1 MPSKP
6 PAKPDAPDLPA
17 QLERAPAGGPLDRLE
32 LECALLEGADFSG
45 QQAWKVRFD
54 QCRLT
59 RVDFGAA
66 QLAGGSMQDVAVLGG
81 SWTNARTSG
90 LHLRRASFRD
100 VRMTGVDF
108 ASASLEDVAFVDC
121 RIDLAFFVA
130 AKLNRVQFER
140 CRLDEVDF
148 SDAGLGS
155 VTFRDC
161 ALPRSIWAD
170 AKVRDSE
177 MRGCDISGAVH
188 LERLRGLRV
197 PMADV
202 LASAADLAT
211 ALGLEV
217 VD

>member
-17 QLERAPAGGPLDRLE
+17 QLERTPAGGPLDRLE

-45 QQAWKVRFD
+45 QQAWSARFD

-66 QLAGGSMQDVAVLGG
+66 RLAGGSMQDVAVLGG
-81 SWTNARTSG
+81 SWTNARTSE
-90 LHLRRASFRD
+90 LRLRRASFRD

-130 AKLNRVQFER
+130 AKLNRVLFER
-140 CRLDEVDF
+140 CRLDEVDL
-148 SDAGLGS
+148 SEAGLGS

-161 ALPRSIWAD
+161 ALPRSVWAD

-188 LERLRGLRV
+188 LERLRGLRM